1 MMRKIENNRAFLDYN
16 GIQIELSFEV
26 LEHLISYLPSAKK
39 SSQSTL
45 FNLLAK
51 HNSSSVRTSV
61 AARDD
66 LDSEVYRLLAT
77 DIDPSV
83 RNSIACNRQASAHLS
98 VELITKLIETSSETA
113 VSVARNV
120 ELYEEINIVEL
131 STMLS
136 LAEDPIVRKALA
148 ENSSCPKKILKSLV
162 KDSDPSVSNA
172 AAYTL
177 SY

>member
-1 MMRKIENNRAFLDYN
+1 MRKIENNRALLDYN
-16 GIQIELSFEV
+16 GIQIELSYEV
-26 LEHLISYLPSAKK
+26 LEHLISYLPSGK
-39 SSQSTL
+39 QSNQTTL

-51 HNSSSVRTSV
+51 HNSSNVRSAL

-66 LDSEVYRLLAT
+66 LEAETYKLLAE
-77 DIDPSV
+77 DPDPSV

-131 STMLS
+131 STLLS
-136 LAEDPIVRKALA
+136 HAEDPIVRKALA
-148 ENSSCPKKILKSLV
+148 ENSSCPKKLLKSLV
-162 KDSDPSVSNA
+162 KDLDPSVSNA
-172 AAYTL
+172 ASYTL

>member
-1 MMRKIENNRAFLDYN
+1 MRKIVNNRAFLDYN
-16 GIQIELSFEV
+16 GIQIELSFEA
-26 LEHLISYLPSAKK
+26 LEHLISYLPSGKQ

-51 HNSSSVRTSV
+51 HNSTYVRASV
-61 AARDD
+61 AGRDD
-66 LDSEVYRLLAT
+66 LDGDIYRLLAA
-77 DIDPSV
+77 DADPSV
-83 RNSIACNRQASAHLS
+83 RNSIACNSQACAHLT
-98 VELITKLIETSSETA
+98 VQLITKLIETSSEAA

-131 STMLS
+131 STLLS

-148 ENSSCPKKILKSLV
+148 ENSSCPKKILKLLV
-162 KDSDPSVSNA
+162 KDADPSVSNA
-172 AAYTL
+172 ASYTL